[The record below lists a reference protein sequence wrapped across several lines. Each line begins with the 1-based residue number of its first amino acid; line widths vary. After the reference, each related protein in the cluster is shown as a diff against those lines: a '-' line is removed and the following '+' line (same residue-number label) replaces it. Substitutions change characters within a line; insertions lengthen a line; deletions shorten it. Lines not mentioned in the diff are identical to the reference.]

1 MGSRWGRLVV
11 AAALGAAPPAAA
23 QRVTEVGFQATAAF
37 SDPALAVAGV
47 TGAVRLSER
56 GRLALSLGAGG
67 SDGAIAWRG
76 EAAGHFLLSP
86 RRREG
91 VAAYGGGG
99 VAVVGGPVERGYLL
113 LTLGLESAPGS
124 RSGWFAEAGVGGGV
138 RLAAGWRWRRLPAGW
153 DLED

>member
-1 MGSRWGRLVV
+1 MASRWGRLL
-11 AAALGAAPPAAA
+11 AAAAIVVAPPAAA
-23 QRVTEVGFQATAAF
+23 QRVTELGLQATGTS
-37 SDPALAVAGV
+37 SDPALFVGGA

-56 GRLALSLGAGG
+56 GRLALMLGAGG
-67 SDGAIAWRG
+67 SDGDFAWRG
-76 EAAGHFLLSP
+76 EAAAHFLLSP
-86 RRREG
+86 RRRVG

-138 RLAAGWRWRRLPAGW
+138 RLAAGWRWRRFPAGSAF
-153 DLED
+153 ED

>member
-11 AAALGAAPPAAA
+11 VAALGAAPPAAA
-23 QRVTEVGFQATAAF
+23 QRVTEVGLQATATF
-37 SDPALAVAGV
+37 SDPALAVAGA

-67 SDGAIAWRG
+67 SDGAFAWRG

-153 DLED
+153 DLEE

>member
-1 MGSRWGRLVV
+1 MASRWGRLLV
-11 AAALGAAPPAAA
+11 AAAIVVAPPAAA
-23 QRVTEVGFQATAAF
+23 QRVTELGLQATGTF
-37 SDPALAVAGV
+37 SEPALAVAGA

-56 GRLALSLGAGG
+56 GRLALMLGVGG
-67 SDGAIAWRG
+67 SDGDFAWRG

-86 RRREG
+86 RRRQG

-138 RLAAGWRWRRLPAGW
+138 RLAAGWRWRRFPAGW
-153 DLED
+153 ALED

>member
-1 MGSRWGRLVV
+1 MALRWGRLLV
-11 AAALGAAPPAAA
+11 AAALGAASPAAA
-23 QRVTEVGFQATAAF
+23 QRVTEVGLQATGTF
-37 SDPALAVAGV
+37 SDPGLIVAGP

-56 GRLALSLGAGG
+56 GRLALTLGAGG
-67 SDGAIAWRG
+67 SDGDFAWRG

-113 LTLGLESAPGS
+113 FTLGLESAPGS

-138 RLAAGWRWRRLPAGW
+138 RLAAGWRWRRFPAGW
-153 DLED
+153 AFED

>member
-1 MGSRWGRLVV
+1 V
-11 AAALGAAPPAAA
+11 
-23 QRVTEVGFQATAAF
+23 
-37 SDPALAVAGV
+37 
-47 TGAVRLSER
+47 
-56 GRLALSLGAGG
+56 GAGG
-67 SDGAIAWRG
+67 SEGGFAWRG
-76 EAAGHFLLSP
+76 VAAGHFLLSP
-86 RRREG
+86 GRRVG

>member
-1 MGSRWGRLVV
+1 MASRWGRLLV
-11 AAALGAAPPAAA
+11 AAAIVVAPPAAA
-23 QRVTEVGFQATAAF
+23 QRVTELGLQATGTF
-37 SDPALAVAGV
+37 SEPALLVAGA

-56 GRLALSLGAGG
+56 GRLALMLGAGG
-67 SDGAIAWRG
+67 SDGDFAWRG

-138 RLAAGWRWRRLPAGW
+138 RLAAGWRWRRFPAGW
-153 DLED
+153 ALED

>member
-1 MGSRWGRLVV
+1 MV

-23 QRVTEVGFQATAAF
+23 QRVTEVGLQATATF
-37 SDPALAVAGV
+37 SDPVLAVAGA

-67 SDGAIAWRG
+67 SDGAFAWRG

-91 VAAYGGGG
+91 VA
-99 VAVVGGPVERGYLL
+99 
-113 LTLGLESAPGS
+113 
-124 RSGWFAEAGVGGGV
+124 
-138 RLAAGWRWRRLPAGW
+138 
-153 DLED
+153 